1 MAVGHPGVMTMPG
14 SNDRVR
20 VEFQLDHDD
29 DGWPPATTERL
40 WAVPLGEGLVRID
53 NIPWFVRNIAFGDIV
68 QTRTDPDGGLWA
80 AERIQWSGHCTI
92 RVVPF
97 DDGAL
102 AGSRQAVLAALAP
115 LGVEGEGIERFGL
128 VALDVPP
135 AVDLGAVKRLLGR
148 GAKDG
153 WWDYEEGCVS
163 DAWLALEP

>member
-1 MAVGHPGVMTMPG
+1 MHVTDRGVDHDRFSAPVKPGPESVRRQAGKRLDCAKCGLMAVGHPGVMTMPG

-92 RVVPF
+92 CVVP
-97 DDGAL
+97 
-102 AGSRQAVLAALAP
+102 
-115 LGVEGEGIERFGL
+115 
-128 VALDVPP
+128 
-135 AVDLGAVKRLLGR
+135 
-148 GAKDG
+148 
-153 WWDYEEGCVS
+153 
-163 DAWLALEP
+163 